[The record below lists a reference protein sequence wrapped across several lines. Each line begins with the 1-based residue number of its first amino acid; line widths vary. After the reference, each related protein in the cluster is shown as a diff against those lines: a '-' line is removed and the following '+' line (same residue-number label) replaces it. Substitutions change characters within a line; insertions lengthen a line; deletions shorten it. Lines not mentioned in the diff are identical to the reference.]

1 MELIIHI
8 AGESDKVR
16 NMERLYEV
24 FTVAAHDKIL
34 MLVCLAVIFDTT
46 FGVLRAIKE
55 KCFNS
60 CVGIDG
66 AIRKIAM
73 LVSLIFLVVVDALV
87 NINLIGFVPEE
98 ARAWMGVEIVGV
110 AQFFAL
116 LYIAYEIISI
126 FKNMALCG
134 LPVKKVWQYV
144 REFLGKYTDEL
155 PDTLEQDEEEKKEV
169 KEE

>member
-1 MELIIHI
+1 ME
-8 AGESDKVR
+8 K
-16 NMERLYEV
+16 LYDL
-24 FTVAAHDKIL
+24 FTAAAHDKIL
-34 MLVCLAVIFDTT
+34 MLVCLAVIFDTV
-46 FGVLRAIKE
+46 FGILRALKE
-55 KCFNS
+55 RCFNS

-73 LVSLIFLVVVDALV
+73 LVSLVFLVVVDALV

-98 ARAWMGVEIVGV
+98 AREWLGVETVGV

-155 PDTLEQDEEEKKEV
+155 PDTLEQDEEEKKAEEEK

>member
-1 MELIIHI
+1 M
-8 AGESDKVR
+8 K
-16 NMERLYEV
+16 EV
-24 FTVAAHDKIL
+24 FELFTAAAHDRIL
-34 MLVCLAVIFDTT
+34 MLVCLAVVFDTA

-55 KCFNS
+55 RCFNS

-66 AIRKIAM
+66 AIRKVSMI
-73 LVSLIFLVVVDALV
+73 VSLVFLIVVDALV

-98 ARAWMGVEIVGV
+98 VRAVIGVETVGV
-110 AQFFAL
+110 ARFFAL

-144 REFLGKYTDEL
+144 RKFLGKYTDEL
-155 PDTLEQDEEEKKEV
+155 PDTFEEDAEQKAEEEA
-169 KEE
+169 KEEQEKG